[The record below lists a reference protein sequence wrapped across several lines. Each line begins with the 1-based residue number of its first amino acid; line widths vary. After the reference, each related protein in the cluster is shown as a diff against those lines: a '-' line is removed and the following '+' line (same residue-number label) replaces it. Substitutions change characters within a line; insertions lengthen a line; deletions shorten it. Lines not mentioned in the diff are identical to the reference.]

1 MQEAGYGQANLVEDI
16 VSRLSAQLQYQANLV
31 EEETPPPPLT
41 IMEAAIVMVDVPLQ
55 PALVLDSFLL
65 LFQLLLTSTVGLMFA
80 AITMELLATTK
91 HPVTRTLLLS

>member
-31 EEETPPPPLT
+31 EEETAPPLPLT

-65 LFQLLLTSTVGLMFA
+65 LFQLFLT
-80 AITMELLATTK
+80 ITMELLATTK